1 MLKTLMLVINRII
14 KSQIKVKVWCRH
26 GMDNLVIFSEI
37 INKSSDECS
46 KFYDVVCSP
55 NFLFH

>member
-1 MLKTLMLVINRII
+1 MLVINRNI